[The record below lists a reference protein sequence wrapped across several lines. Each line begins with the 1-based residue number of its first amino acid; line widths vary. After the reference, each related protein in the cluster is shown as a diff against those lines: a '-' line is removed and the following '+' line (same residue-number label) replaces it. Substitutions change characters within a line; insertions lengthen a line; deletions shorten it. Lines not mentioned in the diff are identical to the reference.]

1 MAGHRDKR
9 RDDQRSAY
17 KSVRHRTGW
26 VQRQRQ
32 ATKNV
37 HKDKREE
44 EREYGSGQCSCD
56 HWAHTVTE
64 HQPHELTR
72 VGAESRANSELASPP
87 RHRITH
93 CSIDSEQGQETR
105 YASYKQ
111 QHLAD
116 YPSLLGVIVHLRPQ
130 RAGKHQH
137 LRIEIAR
144 NMFHRRRDGIGI
156 TAEANENEITASR
169 NGAQHINARAI
180 GLASESGVGVTDKP
194 EHAQTL
200 TLWRNDLP
208 ANRILPRPKCGCERL
223 GDHYRIFIGWSIAE
237 YAAMYQGNADRGEI
251 ILRDNSD
258 RSAVGLPD
266 AAVGRR
272 NSVPS
277 PAPSSPSPVRGDM
290 LLVATASTN
299 GVLSRRSCNVR

>member
-1 MAGHRDKR
+1 MADHRDKR
-9 RDDQRSAY
+9 REDQRSAY
-17 KSVRHRTGW
+17 KSVRHRTGR
-26 VQRQRQ
+26 VQRQRR
-32 ATKNV
+32 ATKSV

-44 EREYGSGQCSCD
+44 NREYCSGQCSCD
-56 HWAHTVTE
+56 HWAQTGIK

-87 RHRITH
+87 GHRIPH
-93 CSIDSEQGQETR
+93 CSIDSEQGQQTC

-116 YPSLLGVIVHLRPQ
+116 YPSLLGVIIHLRTQ
-130 RAGKHQH
+130 SAGKHQH
-137 LRIEIAR
+137 LGIEIAR
-144 NMFHRRRDGIGI
+144 NMFHRCRNGIGI
-156 TAEANENEITASR
+156 TAEAYENEITASR

-180 GLASESGVGVTDKP
+180 GLAGVSGVGVTDKP

-223 GDHYRIFIGWSIAE
+223 GDHYCIFIGWSIAE

-277 PAPSSPSPVRGDM
+277 
-290 LLVATASTN
+290 
-299 GVLSRRSCNVR
+299 